1 VRKKHKQEKSPNPER
16 WLISYADFITLL
28 FAVFVTLYAISQVDR
43 QKVEE
48 VAVSVRGSFGYE
60 QHRSG
65 SVVPSLVETVDLRP
79 PPPVVV
85 TQPPPASP
93 EAVAP
98 GILAEAEQLA
108 SLKDGVTGVLMT
120 SGARDKVKV
129 STDRR
134 GLVVSLKEAGFFASG
149 SAMIRPEALP
159 LLQEIA
165 KLLADSTSPIRIEGH
180 TDNVPVHS
188 VAFPSNWELSTARA
202 TNLVH
207 YLVDTMY
214 FKPTRLTAVGY
225 GEFRPI
231 ADNADEAGRA
241 SNRRVDLV
249 LLSSEGEKGE
259 PLAGFRQED

>member
-1 VRKKHKQEKSPNPER
+1 MRKKHRSEKAPNPER

-28 FAVFVTLYAISQVDR
+28 FAVFVTLYAISQVDKR
-43 QKVEE
+43 KVEE

-85 TQPPPASP
+85 SQPPPVSS
-93 EAVAP
+93 ETAP
-98 GILAEAEQLA
+98 PGVLVEAEQFA
-108 SLKDGVTGVLMT
+108 SIKEGIISVIQTKGEQE
-120 SGARDKVKV
+120 KVKV
-129 STDRR
+129 AMDNR
-134 GLVVSLKEAGFFASG
+134 GLVVSLKEAGFFDSG
-149 SAMIRPEALP
+149 SATIRPDALP
-159 LLQEIA
+159 LLQEVVN
-165 KLLADSTSPIRIEGH
+165 LLAASASPIRIEGH

-188 VAFPSNWELSTARA
+188 KAFQSNWELSTARA

-207 YLVDTMY
+207 YLVDTMH
-214 FKPTRLTAVGY
+214 FNPTRLTALGY

-231 ADNADEAGRA
+231 ADNGDEPGRA
-241 SNRRVDLV
+241 RNRRVDLV

-259 PLAGFRQED
+259 PLPGFRQEE